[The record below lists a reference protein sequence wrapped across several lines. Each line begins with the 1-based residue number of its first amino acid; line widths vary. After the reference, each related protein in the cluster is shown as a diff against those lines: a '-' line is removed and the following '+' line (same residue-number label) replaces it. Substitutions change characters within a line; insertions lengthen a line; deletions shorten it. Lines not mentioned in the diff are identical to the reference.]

1 MRRLSRVTLVVR
13 DYDEAV
19 EYYRSVLGFSLI
31 EDKPV
36 PSQNKRWVIMAP
48 EPDSLV
54 TFVLGRAATL
64 EQETRIGNQTGGRVF
79 LFLETDDFERDYTAL
94 VNRGVNFV
102 RPPQLFDYGR
112 VAVFEDLYGNLWDLV
127 EPGCATGIAALEPP
141 G

>member
-13 DYDEAV
+13 NYDEAV
-19 EYYRSVLGFSLI
+19 EYYRSVLGFFLI
-31 EDKPV
+31 EDKAI

-48 EPDSLV
+48 ELDSPV

-64 EQETRIGNQTGGRVF
+64 EQEARIGNQTGGRVF
-79 LFLETDDFERDYTAL
+79 LFLETDDLDRDYTAL

-102 RPPQLFDYGR
+102 RPPQQLDYGR

-127 EPGCATGIAALEPP
+127 EPGERP
-141 G
+141 